1 MLMVMTTMAVLCN
14 DFLLTCP
21 LASVVDFHESCVY
34 LSLCLTLSCS
44 VDFHLFVKIEGI
56 QGKVNVYLPLA
67 L

>member
-44 VDFHLFVKIEGI
+44 VDFHLLICENRNNEISFGTV
-56 QGKVNVYLPLA
+56 L
-67 L
+67 